1 MKIALHNPRKGAN
14 PRKSAKR
21 SFWSRW
27 GKNPYYASKRKK
39 HTNPED
45 NPKNPAKAKR
55 KKHTIHKNPFPGS
68 QVLGSTTFQSAL
80 GVGAA
85 LGLSY
90 AINRFLLP
98 KLPLVGH
105 NEALAKYRGA
115 LSVGAGVLVAKKSKS
130 GAFGTG
136 VEIGLVGAGLYDM
149 LAKQLHMATLGDEHF
164 VPVPVSAED
173 IGYEVGYEVGADGL
187 GYELNGMVAGPQ
199 NPPAVQMQMQPGM
212 TQMRPQGWGVRPV
225 GGPWG
230 QGYYDPRIHGAWR
243 AEWGQNPYEQPHHH
257 RSFWKRHRPT
267 LSIPTPLPGVSL
279 DVHGESGCFAI

>member
-1 MKIALHNPRKGAN
+1 MKIALHNPGKAAN

-27 GKNPYYASKRKK
+27 GKNPYYVSKRKK
-39 HTNPED
+39 HTNP
-45 NPKNPAKAKR
+45 KNPAKAKQR
-55 KKHTIHKNPFPGS
+55 RRTMHKNPFPGS
-68 QVLGSTTFQSAL
+68 KVLGSVTFQSAL

-105 NEALAKYRGA
+105 NEALSKYRGA
-115 LSVGAGVLVAKKSKS
+115 LSVAAGAVVAKKSKS

-136 VEIGLVGAGLYDM
+136 VEIGLIGAGLYDM
-149 LAKQLHMATLGDEHF
+149 LAKQAHMATLGDDHY

-199 NPPAVQMQMQPGM
+199 NPPSVQMQMQPGM
-212 TQMRPQGWGVRPV
+212 NPQGWGARPA

-230 QGYYDPRIHGAWR
+230 QGPYDPRVHGGWR
-243 AEWGQNPYEQPHHH
+243 SEWGQNPYEQAHHK
-257 RSFWKRHRPT
+257 RSFWSRHRPS
-267 LSIPTPLPGVSL
+267 LNIPTPLPGVSL
-279 DVHGESGCFAI
+279 DVHGETGCFAI